1 MSYPCLLFFYVKF
14 QIFLKK
20 SKWNIIN
27 QQTIP
32 SAQSMQKRIANNYK
46 RVSTVKIVVSQS
58 SDKEKGY
65 DTNHESDNEKQ

>member
-1 MSYPCLLFFYVKF
+1 VSYPCLLFFYVKF

>member
-1 MSYPCLLFFYVKF
+1 LFFYVKF